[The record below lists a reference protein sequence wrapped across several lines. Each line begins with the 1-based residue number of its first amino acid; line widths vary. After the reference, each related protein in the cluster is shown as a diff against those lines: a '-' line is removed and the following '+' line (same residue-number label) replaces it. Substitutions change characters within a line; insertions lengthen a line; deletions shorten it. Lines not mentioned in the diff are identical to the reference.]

1 MQRSYLYS
9 NVRLQ
14 KKGNGIRSYSKRTK
28 LIGVFAKLKNKNI
41 PGIIS
46 QVAEERFEKSS
57 KFLENPFLRGVREI
71 IEMAE
76 ATDGKANTQKLKAV
90 AKALREL
97 VAKIDKGYL
106 WTMWINRVHTDGY
119 QKYFL
124 VNFYCL

>member
-1 MQRSYLYS
+1 
-9 NVRLQ
+9 VRLQ

-57 KFLENPFLRGVREI
+57 KFLENAFLRGVREI

-76 ATDGKANTQKLKAV
+76 APMGRPTPRN
-90 AKALREL
+90 
-97 VAKIDKGYL
+97 
-106 WTMWINRVHTDGY
+106 
-119 QKYFL
+119 
-124 VNFYCL
+124 